1 MEHKNFESLIKRRVL
16 RQLFLCRNKVQAAKL
31 GIHPDVRQVWCRG
44 MDGAPFFVHAI
55 HAEGWPRQPHEID
68 IIALQKMATQNV
80 VGGTGHTSWLDSMD
94 KGASGR
100 YTTAEEDFARRVKTW
115 FAPGGEG
122 YDRAM
127 HMTKNHLVIP
137 MKQPFDS
144 RLHVNLGGR
153 RG

>member
-137 MKQPFDS
+137 VKQSFDS